1 MTVRLCLML
10 VVWNRPLYL
19 PGRVF
24 VSVGTLNVSS
34 NIVAQTNASVL
45 RFVVEDAALH
55 ISDRVSYGTVN
66 LQRDYVCVIDIDL
79 LELSLRL
86 HSNAAQVGDLKCP
99 EFDLQTTLNL
109 IRLRTCADSC
119 RLLLD
124 LLTYLAD
131 DGDFD
136 EKGVALSEDSSES
149 GTTVKNETES
159 TQAGTM
165 TSANQE
171 MEAHVNDLMAEA
183 MRESSPP
190 IQPPKTSTKD
200 VIIHLCCVSFHFYN
214 DCA

>member
-1 MTVRLCLML
+1 MTVG
-10 VVWNRPLYL
+10 NRPLYL

-66 LQRDYVCVIDIDL
+66 LQRDYVCVMDIDL

-86 HSNAAQVGDLKCP
+86 HTSTAQDGNAAGDLKCP

-119 RLLLD
+119 RLLPD

-149 GTTVKNETES
+149 GSTIKNEAES
-159 TQAGTM
+159 VQAGSM
-165 TSANQE
+165 SSINQE
-171 MEAHVNDLMAEA
+171 MEAQVNDMMAEA
-183 MRESSPP
+183 MRETSPP
-190 IQPPKTSTKD
+190 IAPSKSSAKD
-200 VIIHLCCVSFHFYN
+200 VTTINLDCLC
-214 DCA
+214 

>member
-1 MTVRLCLML
+1 M
-10 VVWNRPLYL
+10 
-19 PGRVF
+19 
-24 VSVGTLNVSS
+24 SS

-66 LQRDYVCVIDIDL
+66 LQRDYVCVMDIDL

-86 HSNAAQVGDLKCP
+86 RSSTAQGASAAGDLKFP
-99 EFDLQTTLNL
+99 EIDLQTTLNL

-124 LLTYLAD
+124 LLTYLAE

-149 GTTVKNETES
+149 GTTVKTVGES
-159 TQAGTM
+159 VQAGSM
-165 TSANQE
+165 TSINQE
-171 MEAHVNDLMAEA
+171 MEAHVNDMMAEA

-190 IQPPKTSTKD
+190 AAQPPKSSSKD
-200 VIIHLCCVSFHFYN
+200 VTSRLFVFIPFPFLS
-214 DCA
+214 